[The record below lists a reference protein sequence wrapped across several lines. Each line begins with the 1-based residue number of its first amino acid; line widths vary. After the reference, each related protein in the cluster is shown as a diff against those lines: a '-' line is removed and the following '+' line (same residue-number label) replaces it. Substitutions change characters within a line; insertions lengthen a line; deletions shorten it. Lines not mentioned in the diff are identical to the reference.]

1 MTPTAPAPSPS
12 LFLPPTEAAVP
23 PRLIWAANR
32 FWMETENLKTGRYG
46 GKSAQHWYALL
57 FLMKSLKVALKLTGQ
72 YERGVRNAW
81 EIVVRELDLTLPRLP
96 AAFDGFTILHLSD
109 LHLDG
114 MPGLEDVILERLGA
128 REFDLCVL
136 TGDYRTQLHG
146 PIAPTMDRLR
156 PLVSGVRS
164 RHGVLG
170 VLGNHDDCHMVAPME
185 AMGIRMLVN
194 ESVRLARGGALIQIV
209 GTDDVHYYFTD
220 QAVHALEAARSAFTV
235 ALVHSPEVYDV
246 AAELG
251 VDLYLCGHTHAGQ
264 VCLPGGRPLI
274 THLSRG
280 RSFYKGLWRHRGMV
294 GLTNAGAGTSGVPV
308 RFNTRGEILAL
319 TLRCGGAGP
328 SSGWGSR
335 ELIRSPAQAGPG
347 G

>member
-1 MTPTAPAPSPS
+1 MPYAGDVTPAARAEALS
-12 LFLPPTEAAVP
+12 LFLPPSDAAVP
-23 PRLIWAANR
+23 ARLIWAANR

-46 GKSAQHWYALL
+46 GKGRHHWYALL
-57 FLMKSLKVALKLTGQ
+57 FLMNALRLALKLSGL

-81 EIVVRELDLTLPRLP
+81 DFAVRELELALPRLP
-96 AAFDGFTILHLSD
+96 SAFEGFTILHLSD

-114 MPGLEDVILERLGA
+114 MPGLERRIVERLSG

-136 TGDYRTQLHG
+136 TGDYRTELHG
-146 PIAPTMDRLR
+146 PVRPVMDRLR
-156 PLVSGVRS
+156 TLIGGLRT

-194 ESVRLARGGALIQIV
+194 ESVALARGDARLQLI

-220 QAVHALEAARSAFTV
+220 QAVHALEQARDEFSV
-235 ALVHSPEVYDV
+235 ALVHSPEIHDV
-246 AAELG
+246 AAQLG

-280 RSFYKGLWRHRGMV
+280 RRLFRGIWRHGDMIGV
-294 GLTNAGAGTSGVPV
+294 TNAGVGTSGVPV
-308 RFNTRGEILAL
+308 RFNTRGELLVL
-319 TLRCGGAGP
+319 TLRRGAGTDAP
-328 SSGWGSR
+328 SPS
-335 ELIRSPAQAGPG
+335 
-347 G
+347 